1 MGGDGLF
8 LKFITTIGAWAPQYG
23 TDASGTSMEGNLVFR
38 PDETASD
45 PSAIPCPSAAGEYT
59 VIVNLAKMTYSIQ

>member
-1 MGGDGLF
+1 
-8 LKFITTIGAWAPQYG
+8 
-23 TDASGTSMEGNLVFR
+23 VFR